1 MSDYLPLQLP
11 YVNLRFH
18 APKNADAKSIESAV
32 ESYVLESANVVFED
46 MIYVSV
52 GTPVDVT
59 EWPFSVDDGDAW
71 CVGMDGTEDPVYY
84 LKGFVSGAPFSL
96 AGKEAGVLD
105 NRVACA
111 LYNFQFTFQIRV
123 YCANELASS
132 VDKYPRFIEWIEGMI
147 RHVSPIASLAGLSG
161 SAQCDMPSTI
171 KRHVSANVSKCRFFE
186 GTELQE
192 TQLHYNNDGDGI
204 GISHHLEHCYQRPV
218 DMLAHDEGEWVV
230 TTVAYDAERRHSL
243 SLNLCYYLD
252 PSALAGPVVFKA
264 GDESLPIWYLDVQ
277 CNSNHLTLS
286 QLVGVPV
293 IKDIEQWAMAIKQFQ
308 SAGLFQ
314 TDIETV
320 WLDFLLMSTL
330 PYAEHWLEKD
340 LSFSREPKKQGGD
353 QELKVM
359 LQNEVVF
366 IGVVDD
372 VAAYL
377 GALLLS
383 PPSEGPI
390 DAAKSLASHFSSM
403 PESLNIIH

>member
-1 MSDYLPLQLP
+1 MDSDS
-11 YVNLRFH
+11 
-18 APKNADAKSIESAV
+18 DSECDIT
-32 ESYVLESANVVFED
+32 D
-46 MIYVSV
+46 
-52 GTPVDVT
+52 T
-59 EWPFSVDDGDAW
+59 DD
-71 CVGMDGTEDPVYY
+71 
-84 LKGFVSGAPFSL
+84 
-96 AGKEAGVLD
+96 
-105 NRVACA
+105 
-111 LYNFQFTFQIRV
+111 
-123 YCANELASS
+123 
-132 VDKYPRFIEWIEGMI
+132 
-147 RHVSPIASLAGLSG
+147 
-161 SAQCDMPSTI
+161 
-171 KRHVSANVSKCRFFE
+171 
-186 GTELQE
+186 
-192 TQLHYNNDGDGI
+192 DGDGI

-252 PSALAGPVVFKA
+252 PRALAGPVVFKA